1 MLLTL
6 TAKRQ
11 VTFPAHV
18 LASLGASAG
27 DKIELIPSVNGFLL
41 RTRVVDDSRLGVLR
55 EKAMGQ
61 TQAFDLQRFRE
72 ASHDPK
78 LRD

>member
-11 VTFPAHV
+11 VTFPAQV
-18 LASLGASAG
+18 LQSLGASVG
-27 DKIELIPSVNGFLL
+27 DKIELIPSPEGFLL
-41 RTRVVDDSRLGVLR
+41 KTRLVDRSRLGVLR
-55 EKAMGQ
+55 SKITAN
-61 TQAFDLQRFRE
+61 AADFDLQQFRE
-72 ASHDPK
+72 SRYDRS

>member
-18 LASLGASAG
+18 LLSLGANVG
-27 DKIELIPSVNGFLL
+27 DKIELLPSSEGFLL
-41 RTRVVDDSRLGVLR
+41 KTRLIDTSRLGVLR
-55 EKAMGQ
+55 KKIKAV
-61 TQAFDLQRFRE
+61 APDFDVHRFRE
-72 ASHDPK
+72 SSYDRS

>member
-11 VTFPAHV
+11 VTFPAQV
-18 LASLGASAG
+18 LQSLGANVG
-27 DKIELIPSVNGFLL
+27 DKIELMHTPEGFLL
-41 RTRVVDDSRLGVLR
+41 RTRLIDNARLGVLR
-55 EKAMGQ
+55 KKIVASSSDFHIHQ
-61 TQAFDLQRFRE
+61 FRE
-72 ASHDPK
+72 SSYDRS

>member
-11 VTFPAHV
+11 VTFPAQV
-18 LASLGASAG
+18 LQSLGAGVG
-27 DKIELIPSVNGFLL
+27 DKIELIPSPEGFLL
-41 RTRVVDDSRLGVLR
+41 KTRLVDRSRLGVLR
-55 EKAMGQ
+55 SKITAN
-61 TQAFDLQRFRE
+61 AADFDLQQFRE
-72 ASHDPK
+72 SRYDRS

>member
-11 VTFPAHV
+11 VTFPAQV
-18 LASLGASAG
+18 LASLGAQPG
-27 DKIELIPSVNGFLL
+27 DKIELLASPQGYLL
-41 RTRVVDDSRLGVLR
+41 RPRTIAHNKLGSLRSKIQNNASDFDIHAFRATR
-55 EKAMGQ
+55 
-61 TQAFDLQRFRE
+61 
-72 ASHDPK
+72 HDPA